1 MKLKNSENT
10 GLLPSL
16 LACVRCHS
24 SRASC
29 RSKIVSS
36 TMSFVTIS
44 KVVVCHQ
51 SIIFAEWW
59 SISQESF
66 CCERGG
72 GRGGGELRQAMLTNF
87 TSAKS
92 QADVAVLGR
101 GIEQL
106 QLVQDRQKDQELLD
120 WLCPLN
126 FSAQQSE
133 FFSRRQESSGQWL
146 LTHDNFKGWLA
157 APKETL
163 FCPGPPGAGK
173 TILASIVVDH
183 LWNTIRN
190 DDIGVAYAYC
200 DYRKYEEQTSNNL
213 VASLLNQLLRQQSKP
228 ISDDVNKLYL
238 QHDRQG
244 TRPSQVELFSLL
256 RAETANFSRIFI
268 VIDALDEC
276 SNDDRT
282 RRSLLER
289 IRTLQKSTSVNV
301 MVTSRPLPDIT
312 EEFERAMT
320 LEIRASEPDIRTY
333 LKEQMSR
340 LPRCVLKDSRLQA
353 RIVDEISGAVDG
365 M

>member
-1 MKLKNSENT
+1 MQVEDCLKHNVLRNDIQSYC
-10 GLLPSL
+10 LPL
-16 LACVRCHS
+16 VNCIAEHF
-24 SRASC
+24 
-29 RSKIVSS
+29 IGIF
-36 TMSFVTIS
+36 FVM
-44 KVVVCHQ
+44 
-51 SIIFAEWW
+51 
-59 SISQESF
+59 
-66 CCERGG
+66 
-72 GRGGGELRQAMLTNF
+72 RGGGELQRAMLTNF

-92 QADVAVLGR
+92 QADVAILGR

-106 QLVQDRQKDQELLD
+106 QLVQDRQKDQKLLD

-146 LTHDNFKGWLA
+146 LTHDHFKSWLTT
-157 APKETL
+157 PKETL

-183 LWNTIRN
+183 LWNAIRD

-213 VASLLNQLLRQQSKP
+213 VASLLNQLLRQQSKS

-244 TRPSQVELFSLL
+244 TRPSQADLFSLL
-256 RAETANFSRIFI
+256 QAEAANFSRIFI
-268 VIDALDEC
+268 IIDAFDEC

-282 RRSLLER
+282 RQSLLER
-289 IRTLQKSTSVNV
+289 LRTLQKSTSVNL

-320 LEIRASEPDIRTY
+320 LEIRASETDIRTY
-333 LKEQMSR
+333 LEEQMSR